1 MSDELLTIKEI
12 AHRLNVPES
21 NIRYY
26 RDKFERFL
34 PYIGQGR
41 KRRYKP
47 EALEV
52 FALIVNEFAQNK
64 NSEEVEKILSRK
76 FPQNPQLSNE
86 QKQKEEFSPSV
97 LVDQPNDFFME
108 LVRSQSKA
116 LEKMADAISM
126 EQKLRADIAV
136 LDRGYRKMK
145 RALWLIWREQKKQNA
160 NPDRPYNDILK
171 RVEELEAS
179 LQTVLDQQQ
188 KLEEQLVRELKILKE
203 KMSKCQFWTKRI
215 MLQFSPKSLK
225 EMEEEDDY

>member
-86 QKQKEEFSPSV
+86 QKEEFSPSV
-97 LVDQPNDFFME
+97 LVDEPKDFFME
-108 LVRSQSKA
+108 LARSQSKT
-116 LEKMADAISM
+116 LEKMAEAISM

-145 RALWLIWREQKKQNA
+145 KALWLIWREQKRQNA
-160 NPDRPYNDILK
+160 NPDRQFNDILK
-171 RVEELEAS
+171 RVEELEAG
-179 LQTVLDQQQ
+179 LQTVLVQQQ
-188 KLEEQLVRELKILKE
+188 KLEEQLVQELKILKE
-203 KMSKCQFWTKRI
+203 KMNKCQFWTKRI
-215 MLQFSPKSLK
+215 MLQFTPEKLK
-225 EMEEEDDY
+225 EMEEDDN